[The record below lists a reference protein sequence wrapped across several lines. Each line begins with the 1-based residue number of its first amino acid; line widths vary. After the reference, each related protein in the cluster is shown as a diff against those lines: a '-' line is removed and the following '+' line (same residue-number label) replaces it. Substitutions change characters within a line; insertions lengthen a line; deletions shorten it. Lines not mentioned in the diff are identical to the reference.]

1 MPDLS
6 GLIGTLLQNPS
17 ALASIL
23 GLLSG
28 LGGDKEPPCP
38 GNCPSPRPGDCP
50 PPCPGNCPPPRPG
63 DCPPPRPGD
72 CPPPCPGDCPP
83 PCPVPH
89 KKGRCDERRALLMAL
104 RPFLSEG
111 RRRAIDSILGVLEIL
126 ELLENKTGGC
136 G

>member
-38 GNCPSPRPGDCP
+38 GNCP
-50 PPCPGNCPPPRPG
+50 PPRPG
-63 DCPPPRPGD
+63 DCPPPR
-72 CPPPCPGDCPP
+72 PGDCPP